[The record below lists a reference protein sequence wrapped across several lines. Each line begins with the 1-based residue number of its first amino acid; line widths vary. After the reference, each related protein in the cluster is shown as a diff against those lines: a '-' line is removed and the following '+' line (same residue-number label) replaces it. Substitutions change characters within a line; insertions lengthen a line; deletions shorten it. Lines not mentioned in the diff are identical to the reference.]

1 MFPSSEYRSR
11 SETFELTSDH
21 PSSYVPNRQYRKAET
36 IDFDELI
43 PKREKLSPEGV
54 LAKPIVYQRFLCE
67 FCNVSFPA
75 AIPVSFGLVSVAC
88 PNCLKDK
95 DVVYMTDI
103 VAEEFERFEWR
114 FELTETEK
122 TLYSELRN
130 RLDGI
135 QLELDL
141 D

>member
-1 MFPSSEYRSR
+1 
-11 SETFELTSDH
+11 
-21 PSSYVPNRQYRKAET
+21 
-36 IDFDELI
+36 
-43 PKREKLSPEGV
+43 
-54 LAKPIVYQRFLCE
+54 
-67 FCNVSFPA
+67 
-75 AIPVSFGLVSVAC
+75 
-88 PNCLKDK
+88 
-95 DVVYMTDI
+95 MTDI
-103 VAEEFERFEWR
+103 VAEEFERFEWG